1 MSSARARRPR
11 RLQLPYVAAV
21 EATRGVPLYAGIL
34 MVAVSV
40 LAAGS
45 AGSAGS
51 LSPGWAAPLS
61 TGAATATFLA
71 PVAAGASVVHVQ
83 ARRRKGWLDA
93 AASTPRGASGAV
105 CLSAVSLS
113 VVTVAALTVGTL
125 VAVVRADLAGPFT
138 AAMLLLPATAV
149 LMCAAAVLLGVWTGT
164 LTRSRLAGPVLS
176 IALYGSAT
184 ASLYSR
190 IDGRSWLLWL
200 EPYPLDF
207 SYSLAL
213 EPDPGYWLPKLA
225 ALGAV
230 ALAVLLVL
238 DHRRALGVL
247 AAVAGGAVLLA
258 AATTLQ
264 PDVVRLRTPP
274 TDPPCL
280 DQSGVRVCTWPEAT
294 HLAPA
299 ILAAAVTVRKHNE
312 DVLPDLP
319 STYNQLGLQPEQ
331 PGQPGPVGAAT
342 VDVLTVDD
350 SDSTSVL
357 AEVRAASLPP
367 SRCPYEPASADLR
380 GDVVELM
387 AVRAGEPVLREP
399 GDEIE
404 VLAQQSD
411 VVQARWVQDTLEEA
425 DAACAARPADAP

>member
-1 MSSARARRPR
+1 MSSARARRP
-11 RLQLPYVAAV
+11 QLPRLPQLPRVAAV
-21 EATRGVPLYAGIL
+21 EATRGVPLYAGVL

-45 AGSAGS
+45 AGA

-83 ARRRKGWLDA
+83 TRRRKGWLDV

-113 VVTVAALTVGTL
+113 VVAVAALTVGTL
-125 VAVVRADLAGPFT
+125 VAVVRADLVGPFT

-149 LMCAAAVLLGVWTGT
+149 LMCATAVVLGVWVGT
-164 LTRSRLAGPVLS
+164 LTRSRLAGPALS

-213 EPDPGYWLPKLA
+213 EPDPAYWLPKLA

-238 DHRRALGVL
+238 DHRRGLGALT
-247 AAVAGGAVLLA
+247 AVTGGAVLLA

-274 TDPPCL
+274 IDPPCL
-280 DQSGVRVCTWPEAT
+280 DQAGLRVCTWPEAT
-294 HLAPA
+294 NLAPA
-299 ILAAAVTVRKHNE
+299 ILAAALDVREQN
-312 DVLPDLP
+312 DAVLPDLP
-319 STYNQLGLQPEQ
+319 STYHQLGVQPRLQP
-331 PGQPGPVGAAT
+331 GLVGAAT

-350 SDSTSVL
+350 NDPASVL

-367 SRCPYEPASADLR
+367 SRCPDDAASVDLR
-380 GDVVELM
+380 SDILELM
-387 AVRAGEPVLREP
+387 AARAGEPVLREP
-399 GDEIE
+399 GNEIADL
-404 VLAQQSD
+404 VKQSD
-411 VVQARWVQDTLEEA
+411 DAQARWVQDTLEEA